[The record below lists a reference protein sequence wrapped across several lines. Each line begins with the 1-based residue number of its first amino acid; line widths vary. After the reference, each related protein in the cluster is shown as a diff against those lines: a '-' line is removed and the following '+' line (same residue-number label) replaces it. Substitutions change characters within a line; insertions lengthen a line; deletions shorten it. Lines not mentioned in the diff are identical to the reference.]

1 MPSTPHSTRALV
13 RHLPATFDDCIKP
26 PETKQPIDLALAREQ
41 HRGYRDT
48 LQSLGLELIEIG
60 ADDAYPDCVFVEDTA
75 IIAGETAVLSR
86 FGVEARSGEEN
97 AVGPVLDRFKRVVKI
112 TSPATVEG
120 GDVLKIDATLYVG
133 VSSRT
138 NSEGVTQLRS
148 ALAPAGF
155 TVVPVPVTGVFH
167 LKSAVTYL
175 GDEYIAISQGF
186 FDEMIFSRYKKIV
199 VPPGEL
205 YATNCLAVNDSVLVS
220 AGYPATRELIE
231 SAGFH
236 TASIETSEFR
246 KAGGSLTCLSIL
258 L

>member
-1 MPSTPHSTRALV
+1 MPSTPHSSFALV
-13 RHLPATFDDCIKP
+13 RHLPATFNDCLKP
-26 PETKQPIDLALAREQ
+26 PETKQPIDLALAREH
-41 HRGYRDT
+41 HRCYRDT

-86 FGVEARSGEEN
+86 FGVEARSGEES
-97 AVGPVLDRFKRVVKI
+97 AVGPVLDRFNRVVKV
-112 TSPATVEG
+112 TSPATIEG
-120 GDVLKIDATLYVG
+120 GDVLKIDATLFVG

-138 NSEGVTQLRS
+138 NSDGVTQLRN

-155 TVVPVPVTGVFH
+155 MVVPVPVTGVFH

-175 GDEYIAISQGF
+175 GDGYIALSPGY
-186 FDEMIFSRYKKIV
+186 FDESIFEKYKKIV
-199 VPPGEL
+199 IPPDEM
-205 YATNCLAVNDSVLVS
+205 YATNCLAVNGSVLVS

-236 TASIETSEFR
+236 TVSIETSEFK